1 MSDNEIL
8 DEEALHES
16 LESQRLISKALRRLI
31 KEPKKLCDWCMQEHV
46 TQTPEGL
53 MLCAECDK
61 EYCDERKTT
70 ME

>member
-1 MSDNEIL
+1 MSDKQIIEEEIL
-8 DEEALHES
+8 SES

-31 KEPKKLCDWCMQEHV
+31 KDPKKLCDWCMQESV
-46 TQTPEGL
+46 SQTPEGL

-61 EYCDERKTT
+61 EYCDEHKTT